1 MSRLTD
7 EQAEA
12 LLRHGLDQIASRA
25 PDAGH
30 VRERLARRA
39 RPRPV
44 ARLVAVAAAVV
55 VVAAGVP
62 LGIKLLPQDQ
72 AQEQVRAPVA
82 AGWLP
87 DGFTEQAG
95 GENTRLWR
103 SGAAEIELT
112 IHGTDERE
120 WSANAVRIARLQS
133 QILIKGRVAE
143 FTEEA
148 STAVLTWLPD
158 EAHVLQLRLTG
169 VPEARPMALR
179 IADAVQFP

>member
-7 EQAEA
+7 EQAET
-12 LLRHGLDQIASRA
+12 LLRSGLDQIASRA

-30 VRERLARRA
+30 VRERLMHRA
-39 RPRPV
+39 KPRPV

-62 LGIKLLPQDQ
+62 LGIKLIPQDQ
-72 AQEQVRAPVA
+72 ERTRVQVA

-87 DGFTEQAG
+87 AGFVEQPG
-95 GENTRLWR
+95 GEDSRRWR

-120 WSANAVRIARLQS
+120 WSDDAVRISRLQS
-133 QILIKGRVAE
+133 QILIKGRVSE
-143 FTEEA
+143 FTEKTNV
-148 STAVLTWLPD
+148 SVLTWLPD

-169 VPEARPMALR
+169 VPDARPTALR
-179 IADAVQFP
+179 IADTVEVP